1 MPLIQEID
9 YGTPARTAKDQVTL
23 TIDGQQVT
31 VPAGTSIMRAAME
44 AGVRIPKLCA
54 TDMLDS
60 FGSCRVCLVEIEGR
74 AGTPASCTTPVAN
87 DMKVSTTSERVR
99 RVRRGVME
107 LYLSDHPL
115 GRFHRSHRRQQRVP
129 GDSRPDRCA
138 RGALWPNWR
147 QPFARAEL
155 TLPIRIFSLIR
166 HVASCARGVCVPA
179 RTCRVPT
186 R

>member
-9 YGTPARTAKDQVTL
+9 YGTPEGKATEQVTL

-44 AGVRIPKLCA
+44 AGIKVPKLCA
-54 TDMLDS
+54 TDTLNS

-74 AGTPASCTTPVAN
+74 AGTPASCTTPVAQG
-87 DMKVSTTSERVR
+87 MKVCTTSERVR

-115 GRFHRSHRRQQRVP
+115 DGYTAPTAGNSEFQEMAGLIGVREGATDNRASTTYTRR
-129 GDSRPDRCA
+129 
-138 RGALWPNWR
+138 
-147 QPFARAEL
+147 L
-155 TLPIRIFSLIR
+155 TPPIRISSLIPPA
-166 HVASCARGVCVPA
+166 ASCAHAACA
-179 RTCRVPT
+179 RARRP
-186 R
+186 RAHSR